1 MTDFSRTFS
10 GTPSAVLPTANRF
23 FRPPLPSAHVAR
35 PRLCRRLRDG
45 LDGRLLLIAAPAGF
59 GKSSLAI
66 EFCESLDPRWQ
77 SLWLGLS
84 SRESDPGRFLER
96 LLDGLRQYHP
106 TLGEEALGLLKMRQ
120 RHQPFAFE
128 TWLDDLL
135 DELAPC
141 LDPQRPLLLVLDD
154 YHLAQGAVLDRCL
167 QFLLNH
173 LPEGLVLLVTSRQR
187 PDWHLARLRLSRQ
200 LLELSEQDLRLT
212 AEESGA
218 LMAASGL
225 ELDEDALDALLERS
239 EGWVAGLRL
248 WLLARGDPE
257 EQVSPGVHGADE
269 LIRDY
274 LLEEVIERQPPEVQ
288 AFLAQT
294 ARFERFCAELCD
306 TVREA
311 GDSAAILDHLQQHQ
325 VFLVPLDENGQWFRY
340 HHLFSDLL
348 LARPLPDFGP
358 SAGSL
363 HLRACGWFSRHGL
376 LDQAVEQ
383 ALRAGQ
389 PDVAASL
396 VQNLSEEQL
405 LAEQNIATLLRW
417 KMDLPDSLLAS
428 TPRLILLYGWALAL
442 ACQLDAAEELAG
454 QLARFLPAPDESA
467 QRDLLAQWQ
476 ALSGVIARGRGDID
490 KAEAHCREALQDL
503 AGERYGTRLQCLS
516 TLSNLAVTRGD
527 FWQARNYNRDAL
539 EFAQRYGNPL
549 FEALV
554 HYDRARVLQARGE
567 VARAEEE
574 VRQGLERL
582 QHLPAQRRYA
592 VRGRLLLYRGY
603 LRSLALQPDEARKWI
618 KQGIEETR
626 SCRDV
631 SLVIGYCVLASL
643 EGRLGNYAA
652 AFARLGDVERLMH
665 AWDIPP
671 IYYLAAIT
679 LIKCELWLAQGQ
691 TELAGVWL
699 QRLGGTYGGQAATPP
714 ECSPLLPLHVEL
726 LQAGLERREGRPEE
740 AARRLDRLARSTR
753 ENGAL
758 LPARLALGQLAALHL
773 EQGREREALAT
784 LQQAMEGAV
793 GGALLPLHELLV
805 QQPEWLRETVA
816 ALPCLSRRPAHA
828 RAVAGA
834 ARRARGRCGRGAQ
847 RARTGGAGADRSGV
861 VQPGDQRA
869 AVHLAAYGEEPRPPY
884 QRQARRR
891 ASHPGGGAGQAH
903 GVVALGAPPH
913 VPGVLAQGFQR
924 RRSRAL
930 PTTLTL
936 EKAIA
941 APATIGL
948 SRPKAASGMPI
959 TL

>member
-1 MTDFSRTFS
+1 M
-10 GTPSAVLPTANRF
+10 
-23 FRPPLPSAHVAR
+23 AR

-274 LLEEVIERQPPEVQ
+274 LLEEVIERQPSEVQ

-358 SAGSL
+358 SAGSCTCAPAAGSAAM
-363 HLRACGWFSRHGL
+363 AC
-376 LDQAVEQ
+376 
-383 ALRAGQ
+383 
-389 PDVAASL
+389 
-396 VQNLSEEQL
+396 
-405 LAEQNIATLLRW
+405 
-417 KMDLPDSLLAS
+417 
-428 TPRLILLYGWALAL
+428 
-442 ACQLDAAEELAG
+442 
-454 QLARFLPAPDESA
+454 
-467 QRDLLAQWQ
+467 
-476 ALSGVIARGRGDID
+476 
-490 KAEAHCREALQDL
+490 
-503 AGERYGTRLQCLS
+503 
-516 TLSNLAVTRGD
+516 
-527 FWQARNYNRDAL
+527 
-539 EFAQRYGNPL
+539 
-549 FEALV
+549 
-554 HYDRARVLQARGE
+554 
-567 VARAEEE
+567 
-574 VRQGLERL
+574 
-582 QHLPAQRRYA
+582 
-592 VRGRLLLYRGY
+592 
-603 LRSLALQPDEARKWI
+603 
-618 KQGIEETR
+618 
-626 SCRDV
+626 
-631 SLVIGYCVLASL
+631 
-643 EGRLGNYAA
+643 
-652 AFARLGDVERLMH
+652 
-665 AWDIPP
+665 
-671 IYYLAAIT
+671 
-679 LIKCELWLAQGQ
+679 
-691 TELAGVWL
+691 
-699 QRLGGTYGGQAATPP
+699 
-714 ECSPLLPLHVEL
+714 
-726 LQAGLERREGRPEE
+726 
-740 AARRLDRLARSTR
+740 STR
-753 ENGAL
+753 RWNRRCA
-758 LPARLALGQLAALHL
+758 PASRTWRRAWCRTCRKSNCWRSRTSPPCCA
-773 EQGREREALAT
+773 GRWTCRTAS
-784 LQQAMEGAV
+784 
-793 GGALLPLHELLV
+793 
-805 QQPEWLRETVA
+805 WR
-816 ALPCLSRRPAHA
+816 
-828 RAVAGA
+828 
-834 ARRARGRCGRGAQ
+834 ARRA
-847 RARTGGAGADRSGV
+847 
-861 VQPGDQRA
+861 
-869 AVHLAAYGEEPRPPY
+869 
-884 QRQARRR
+884 
-891 ASHPGGGAGQAH
+891 
-903 GVVALGAPPH
+903 
-913 VPGVLAQGFQR
+913 
-924 RRSRAL
+924 
-930 PTTLTL
+930 
-936 EKAIA
+936 
-941 APATIGL
+941 
-948 SRPKAASGMPI
+948 
-959 TL
+959 

>member
-643 EGRLGNYAA
+643 EGRLGNYAGG
-652 AFARLGDVERLMH
+652 RSRRS
-665 AWDIPP
+665 
-671 IYYLAAIT
+671 LAAAPRI
-679 LIKCELWLAQGQ
+679 ARAA
-691 TELAGVWL
+691 AGMV
-699 QRLGGTYGGQAATPP
+699 
-714 ECSPLLPLHVEL
+714 
-726 LQAGLERREGRPEE
+726 
-740 AARRLDRLARSTR
+740 AR
-753 ENGAL
+753 
-758 LPARLALGQLAALHL
+758 
-773 EQGREREALAT
+773 
-784 LQQAMEGAV
+784 
-793 GGALLPLHELLV
+793 
-805 QQPEWLRETVA
+805 TVA

-834 ARRARGRCGRGAQ
+834 ARRARGQCGRGAQ
-847 RARTGGAGADRSGV
+847 RARTGGAGADRPGV

-891 ASHPGGGAGQAH
+891 APHPGGGAGQAH